1 MDPSTVGIIGISSLL
16 FILVLRLPVAF
27 SMAAVGLVGFSYLVS
42 VPAALRLFVTDF
54 YDVFSSYNLTVAPLF
69 IFMGQIAYHAGIS
82 GRLFDCAYK
91 IIGSTRGG
99 LAIATIAASA
109 GFASICGSTSASAAT
124 MATVTLPE
132 MKKYK
137 YDMKLATGTV
147 AAGGTLGI
155 LIPPSTIFIVYG
167 IMTEQSIG
175 DLFLAGILPGIL
187 LSLLFILTVSI
198 IVFIKPDMGPSG
210 PSTTITEKLK
220 SISGVLEMFL
230 IFILVMGGL
239 FGGIFTPTEAGA
251 AGAGITLSVAI
262 ARRLIHFKSFILAVK
277 DTVQISCM
285 VMTIIAGATLFGH
298 FLAISQIP
306 YQLGVF
312 VENIGLPPAVIIG
325 VIILIYFLGG
335 CFMDSLAMIL
345 LTIPIF
351 FPVIMKLGFD
361 PIWFG
366 VIIVLVGEMGVITP
380 PVGINVYIVNGV
392 TRDVPLHDIF
402 IGCAPFVAA
411 LLLCNILL
419 IIFPDIALFLPHL
432 FH

>member
-1 MDPSTVGIIGISSLL
+1 MDASFVGGVGIIALICIL
-16 FILVLRLPVAF
+16 FLRLPVAF
-27 SMAAVGLVGFSYLVS
+27 SMAVVGLAGFSVLVS
-42 VPAALRLFVTDF
+42 IPASLRLLATDF

-69 IFMGQIAYHAGIS
+69 IFMGQIAYHSGIS
-82 GRLFDCAYK
+82 GRLFNCAYT
-91 IIGSTRGG
+91 IIGSLRGG

-175 DLFLAGILPGIL
+175 DLFLAGIMPGVI
-187 LSLLFILTVSI
+187 LSLLFSLTVYI
-198 IVFIKPDMGPSG
+198 ISVVKPEMGPPG
-210 PSTTITEKLK
+210 PKTTIAEKVK
-220 SISGVLEMFL
+220 SIAGVLEMFV
-230 IFILVMGGL
+230 IFVLVMGGL
-239 FGGIFTPTEAGA
+239 FGGLFTPTEAGA
-251 AGAGITLSVAI
+251 AGAGITLCVAL
-262 ARRLIHFKSFILAVK
+262 ARRLLDVKKFISAVM

-285 VMTIIAGATLFGH
+285 IMTIIAGATIFGH
-298 FLAISQIP
+298 FLAVSQIP
-306 YQLGVF
+306 YLLGTF
-312 VENIGLPPAVIIG
+312 VENVALPPAVIIG
-325 VIILIYFLGG
+325 AIILIYFIGG

-351 FPVIMKLGFD
+351 FPVILKLGFD

-380 PVGINVYIVNGV
+380 PVGINAYIVKGV
-392 TRDVPLHDIF
+392 AREVPLHEIF
-402 IGCAPFVAA
+402 IGCAPFVFA
-411 LLLCNILL
+411 LLLCNLLL
-419 IIFPDIALFLPHL
+419 ILFPQIALFLPNLLH
-432 FH
+432 